1 MLLFVLLLVGLLKD
15 YLRELPE
22 CLLTSQAY
30 QVAER
35 ALTKDTTQ
43 DADLDSMEVVN
54 EFVAKLQPR
63 QQVWCIAYYISKS
76 VTRSGAMFPGF
87 LYKYSQNQIQAA
99 SIFVLHALFKLM
111 FGSQD
116 PTWSELSDH
125 FM

>member
-1 MLLFVLLLVGLLKD
+1 MKD

-22 CLLTSQAY
+22 PLLTSQAY

-63 QQVWCIAYYISKS
+63 HQVVGEHVNSVFTCGSAYKAGIK
-76 VTRSGAMFPGF
+76 
-87 LYKYSQNQIQAA
+87 
-99 SIFVLHALFKLM
+99 
-111 FGSQD
+111 
-116 PTWSELSDH
+116 
-125 FM
+125 